1 MTGSKLQPSLVTTA
15 RRQVLGHSSQLGRD
29 QISSAK
35 ARKPA
40 SQPQRETAAL
50 CPSLEHITSTN

>member
-1 MTGSKLQPSLVTTA
+1 MSAYFGSPHNRAVYII
-15 RRQVLGHSSQLGRD
+15 GHSGQLGRD
-29 QISSAK
+29 HISSAK

-50 CPSLEHITSTN
+50 CPSLEHITLTN